1 LPRGAPSGKFAARNR
16 NLPGSLSRR
25 LDLGMANRKK
35 TNRTNGNR
43 NNTTSGGQKPTLKTG
58 ARQPFSLDLL
68 LKALGPGLITGASD
82 DDPSGIGTYSQ
93 AGAQLGYGI
102 GWTMLL
108 TFPLMVAIQEVSARV
123 GRVTGKGIAGNVRQH
138 YSVPLLNVVV
148 ALLFIANTINIAAD
162 LGAMAD
168 ATKLLI
174 GGPGMIYVVAFGV
187 TSVIA
192 QIFLDYKRYV
202 SVLKW
207 LTLSLFAYVGALV
220 FAHIS
225 WSQALA
231 GVLVPRLTWSAD
243 YFTTIVAIF
252 GTTIS
257 PYLFFWQA
265 SQEAED
271 QRVDATKHPL
281 IERQYGAQKEF
292 HRIRADTV
300 VGMAFSNL
308 IALSIIVTAAATLHA
323 AGKTDIQTSAQA
335 AEALRPIAGTFA
347 EVIFALG
354 IVGTGLLAIPVLAG
368 ATAYAVGEG
377 RKWPVGLARKPKE
390 AVAFYSVLAL
400 SAGIGI
406 ALNFTSINPISALYW
421 SAVVNGVL
429 AIPVMVLLMVMAR
442 RKEVMGRFVIGGPL
456 YWLGWLST
464 AAMLLSVVAMGV
476 GIFLGK
482 S

>member
-1 LPRGAPSGKFAARNR
+1 LRGAASSGKFAARNR

-35 TNRTNGNR
+35 PNRTNGNK
-43 NNTTSGGQKPTLKTG
+43 NNTKSGGQKPALK
-58 ARQPFSLDLL
+58 AESRQPFSLGLL

-108 TFPLMVAIQEVSARV
+108 TFPLMVAIQEISARV
-123 GRVTGKGIAGNVRQH
+123 GRVTGRGIAGNVCRH

-187 TSVIA
+187 TSVVA

-207 LTLSLFAYVGALV
+207 LTLSLFAYVGALA

-225 WSQALA
+225 WSEALI
-231 GVLVPRLTWSAD
+231 GVLVPRLTWSVD

-271 QRVDATKHPL
+271 QRVDAAKQPL
-281 IERQYGAQKEF
+281 IDRHYGAQKEF
-292 HRIRADTV
+292 HRIRADTI

-323 AGKTDIQTSAQA
+323 AGKTDIQTSSQA
-335 AEALRPIAGTFA
+335 AEALRPIAGAFA
-347 EVIFALG
+347 EIIFALG

-368 ATAYAVGEG
+368 SAAYAVGEG
-377 RKWPVGLARKPKE
+377 RQWSVGLARKPKE
-390 AVAFYSVLAL
+390 AVAFYVVLAL

-429 AIPVMVLLMVMAR
+429 AVPVMVVLMIMAR
-442 RKEVMGRFVIGGPL
+442 RKDVMGHFVIGGPL

-464 AAMLLSVVAMGV
+464 GAMLLSVVAMV
-476 GIFLGK
+476 GGLFL
-482 S
+482 

>member
-1 LPRGAPSGKFAARNR
+1 MADHNKSNTKHHAHKHPGDDKPASKAVRRKPFRLRDAA
-16 NLPGSLSRR
+16 
-25 LDLGMANRKK
+25 
-35 TNRTNGNR
+35 
-43 NNTTSGGQKPTLKTG
+43 
-58 ARQPFSLDLL
+58 
-68 LKALGPGLITGASD
+68 KALGPGLITGASD

-108 TFPLMVAIQEVSARV
+108 TFPLMAAIQEISARV
-123 GRVTGKGIAGNVRQH
+123 GRVTGHGISGNVCRH
-138 YSVPLLNVVV
+138 YSALLLNIVV

-174 GGPGMIYVVAFGV
+174 GGHGIIYVVFFGV
-187 TSVIA
+187 MSVAA

-202 SVLKW
+202 AVLKW
-207 LTLSLFAYVGALV
+207 LTLSLFAYVAALA
-220 FAHIS
+220 FANVS
-225 WSQALA
+225 WGEALA
-231 GVLVPRLTWSAD
+231 GVLIPKISWSAD
-243 YFTTIVAIF
+243 YFTTIVAIL

-271 QRVDATKHPL
+271 QRVDTRKQPL
-281 IERQYGAQKEF
+281 IDKHYGARREF
-292 HRIRADTV
+292 NRIRADTI

-308 IALSIIVTAAATLHA
+308 IALSIIFTAAATLHA

-335 AEALRPIAGTFA
+335 AEALKPIAGAFA
-347 EVIFALG
+347 EAIFALG
-354 IVGTGLLAIPVLAG
+354 IVGTGLLAIPVLGG

-377 RKWPVGLARKPKE
+377 RRWPVGLARKPKE
-390 AVAFYSVLAL
+390 AAAFYAVLAL

-421 SAVVNGVL
+421 SAVINGVL
-429 AIPVMVLLMVMAR
+429 AVPVMVLLMFMAR
-442 RKEVMGRFVIGGPL
+442 RRDVMGRYVIGGTL
-456 YWLGWLST
+456 YWLGWMST
-464 AAMLLSVVAMGV
+464 AAMFLSVLAMGV
-476 GIFLGK
+476 GFFV
-482 S
+482 

>member
-1 LPRGAPSGKFAARNR
+1 
-16 NLPGSLSRR
+16 
-25 LDLGMANRKK
+25 MAQSKTKANNNHKK
-35 TNRTNGNR
+35 
-43 NNTTSGGQKPTLKTG
+43 SGGKAAPKVEPP
-58 ARQPFSLDLL
+58 QPFRFKLF
-68 LKALGPGLITGASD
+68 LKSLGPGLITGASD

-108 TFPLMVAIQEVSARV
+108 TFPLMAAIQEISARV
-123 GRVTGKGIAGNVRQH
+123 GRVTGHGISGNVCRH
-138 YSVPLLNVVV
+138 YPSWLVAVVV

-162 LGAMAD
+162 LAAMAD
-168 ATKLLI
+168 AARLLV
-174 GGPGMIYVVAFGV
+174 GGHAILYVLFFGV
-187 TSVIA
+187 TSVVA
-192 QIFLDYKRYV
+192 QIFMDYKRYV

-207 LTLSLFAYVGALV
+207 LTLSLFAYVAALA
-220 FAHIS
+220 FAQVS
-225 WSQALA
+225 WGEALA
-231 GVLVPRLTWSAD
+231 GALIPKLTWSAD

-265 SQEAED
+265 SQEAEE
-271 QRVDATKHPL
+271 QRVDPRKHPL
-281 IERQYGAQKEF
+281 IDRQYGAQKEF
-292 HRIRADTV
+292 NRIRADTI

-308 IALSIIVTAAATLHA
+308 IALSIIFTAAATLHA

-335 AEALRPIAGTFA
+335 AEALRPIAGKFA
-347 EVIFALG
+347 EVVFALG

-377 RKWPVGLARKPKE
+377 RRWPVGLARKPKE
-390 AVAFYSVLAL
+390 AAAFYGVLAL
-400 SAGIGI
+400 SAGFGI

-429 AIPVMVLLMVMAR
+429 AVPVMALLMFMAR
-442 RKEVMGRFVIGGPL
+442 RKDVMDRFVITGPL

-464 AAMLLSVVAMGV
+464 AAMLLSVLAMGV
-476 GIFLGK
+476 GFFV
-482 S
+482 

>member
-1 LPRGAPSGKFAARNR
+1 MADRKTAAHK
-16 NLPGSLSRR
+16 
-25 LDLGMANRKK
+25 ANDRIAGQ
-35 TNRTNGNR
+35 N
-43 NNTTSGGQKPTLKTG
+43 GQKPALKNKPH
-58 ARQPFSLDLL
+58 RPFQLRLFV
-68 LKALGPGLITGASD
+68 KALGPGLITGASD

-108 TFPLMVAIQEVSARV
+108 TFPLMVAIQEISARV
-123 GRVTGKGIAGNVRQH
+123 GRVTGLGIGGNVRRH
-138 YSVPLLNVVV
+138 YSALLLNGVV

-162 LGAMAD
+162 LAAMGD
-168 ATKLLI
+168 ATTLLV
-174 GGPGMIYVVAFGV
+174 GGPGIVYVVLFGV
-187 TSVIA
+187 ISVVA
-192 QIFLDYKRYV
+192 QIFLDYSRYV

-207 LTLSLFAYVGALV
+207 LTLSLFAYVGALA
-220 FAHIS
+220 FAHIA
-225 WSQALA
+225 WGQALT

-271 QRVDATKHPL
+271 QRVDAKKHPL
-281 IERQYGAQKEF
+281 IEKHYGAQKEF

-335 AEALRPIAGTFA
+335 AEALRPIAGEFA

-354 IVGTGLLAIPVLAG
+354 IVGTGLLAIPVLGG

-377 RKWPVGLARKPKE
+377 RQWPVGLARKPRE

-400 SAGIGI
+400 SAAIGI

-429 AIPVMVLLMVMAR
+429 AVPVMVLLMVMAR
-442 RKEVMGRFVIGGPL
+442 RKEMMGRFTIGGPL

-464 AAMLLSVVAMGV
+464 AAMLLSVVAMIAGV
-476 GIFLGK
+476 FL
-482 S
+482 

>member
-1 LPRGAPSGKFAARNR
+1 
-16 NLPGSLSRR
+16 
-25 LDLGMANRKK
+25 
-35 TNRTNGNR
+35 
-43 NNTTSGGQKPTLKTG
+43 
-58 ARQPFSLDLL
+58 
-68 LKALGPGLITGASD
+68 LITGASD

-108 TFPLMVAIQEVSARV
+108 TFPLMAAIQEISGRV
-123 GRVTGKGIAGNVRQH
+123 GRVTGRGIAGNVCRH
-138 YSVPLLNVVV
+138 YSALLLNVVV

-168 ATKLLI
+168 ATRLLI
-174 GGPGMIYVVAFGV
+174 GGHGMLYVVAFGV
-187 TSVIA
+187 ISVTA
-192 QIFLDYKRYV
+192 QIFLDYRRYV

-207 LTLSLFAYVGALV
+207 LTLSLFAYVGALA

-225 WSQALA
+225 WGQALA
-231 GVLVPRLTWSAD
+231 GILMPRITWSNG
-243 YFTTIVAIF
+243 YLTTIVAIF

-271 QRVDATKHPL
+271 QRVDVTKRPL
-281 IERQYGAQKEF
+281 INRHYGAQKEF
-292 HRIRADTV
+292 HRIRADTI

-323 AGKTDIQTSAQA
+323 AGKTDIESSAQA
-335 AEALRPIAGTFA
+335 AEALRPIAGAFA

-390 AVAFYSVLAL
+390 AAAFYSVLAL
-400 SAGIGI
+400 SAAIGI

-421 SAVVNGVL
+421 SAVINGVL
-429 AIPVMVLLMVMAR
+429 AVPVMVLLMIMAR
-442 RKEVMGRFVIGGPL
+442 RKDVMGHFTIGGPL

-464 AAMLLSVVAMGV
+464 AAMALSVVAMGV
-476 GIFLGK
+476 GFLI
-482 S
+482 

>member
-1 LPRGAPSGKFAARNR
+1 LLAAKRAFVQIRHAEPN
-16 NLPGSLSRR
+16 PAGIVVAAAGT
-25 LDLGMANRKK
+25 GMADPKK
-35 TNRTNGNR
+35 THHKHDKETAD
-43 NNTTSGGQKPTLKTG
+43 QKPALKKP
-58 ARQPFSLDLL
+58 RQPF

-93 AGAQLGYGI
+93 AGAQLGYSV

-108 TFPLMVAIQEVSARV
+108 TFPLMAAIQEISARV
-123 GRVTGKGIAGNVRQH
+123 GRVTGHGIAGNVRRH
-138 YSVPLLNVVV
+138 YSMPLLNMVVV
-148 ALLFIANTINIAAD
+148 LLFIANTINIGAD

-174 GGPGMIYVVAFGV
+174 GGARVPGIIYVVVFGV
-187 TSVIA
+187 VSVVA
-192 QIFLDYKRYV
+192 QVFLDYKRYV

-207 LTLSLFAYVGALV
+207 LTLSLFAYVGALA

-225 WSQALA
+225 WSEALA
-231 GVLVPRLTWSAD
+231 GILIPRFTWSGD

-271 QRVDATKHPL
+271 QRVDITKQPL
-281 IERQYGAQKEF
+281 IDKHYGAQKEF

-308 IALSIIVTAAATLHA
+308 IALSILCTAAATLHA

-335 AEALRPIAGTFA
+335 AEALRPIAGAFA
-347 EVIFALG
+347 EIIFALG

-377 RKWPVGLARKPKE
+377 RQWPVGLARKPKE
-390 AVAFYSVLAL
+390 AVAFYAVLAL
-400 SAGIGI
+400 SAAIGI

-429 AIPVMVLLMVMAR
+429 AVPVMVLLMIMSR
-442 RKEVMGRFVIGGPL
+442 RKDVMGHFTIGGPL

-464 AAMLLSVVAMGV
+464 AAMLLSVVAMIG
-476 GIFLGK
+476 GLFIG
-482 S
+482 